1 MNPARA
7 LLKKHVDRMIANGS
21 PVIVGIPAWRGTN
34 APLVLPTG
42 QVVDSGIT
50 LEQYEVRVLAHE
62 DLGCIRS
69 DAQAFV
75 DADLLKSYKG

>member
-21 PVIVGIPAWRGTN
+21 PVIVGIPAWRGIN
-34 APLVLPTG
+34 APIVLTSG

-50 LEQYEVRVLAHE
+50 LDEYESRVITLE
-62 DLGCIRS
+62 NEGCDRS
-69 DAQAFV
+69 DAQGIV
-75 DADLLKSYKG
+75 DAQLLQSHKG